1 MRLSTRSR
9 YGIRLML
16 DVAQNSQQGPVALR
30 DVADRQDISL
40 KYLEKLTRKLREGGF
55 LSSRLGAK
63 GGYALARPA
72 AEITVKELIESLEG
86 HVGLV
91 QCWLEDKACSRVDQ
105 CLAYT
110 LWARINEVLAREL
123 NGITLADMLFEKRM
137 CFLCDQ
143 PAPCTGG
150 NTTIDRE
157 GRNDPSEGA
166 LPGSGTPV

>member
-16 DVAQNSQQGPVALR
+16 DIAQNGQQGPVALR

-40 KYLEKLTRKLREGGF
+40 KYLEKLTRRLRESGF

-123 NGITLADMLFEKRM
+123 SGITLADMLFEKRI
-137 CFLCDQ
+137 CFLRDR

-150 NTTIDRE
+150 STSFACDACNDSNE
-157 GRNDPSEGA
+157 G
-166 LPGSGTPV
+166 V